1 MCKDTYILR
10 LTNTVIGNEAA
21 ILNTTKDIVSIRIP
35 AHLRNKGKCSVKV
48 ISIHIALQNAAAAR
62 VVANGVNIIGIRSNI
77 PQLGHSN
84 ELNGPN
90 QILGSAIIPA
100 DTTRVVAVDT
110 SDALNFTCPKL
121 PDVIELER
129 VCYDHANNF
138 NLIAANAY
146 TTNTVPYQVTLQIT
160 FDEDDKH
167 DM

>member
-1 MCKDTYILR
+1 MCKDTFVLR

-90 QILGSAIIPA
+90 QILGSAIIP
-100 DTTRVVAVDT
+100 VDT